1 MSDIGTILIIVQS
14 DMLFNLEAPAS
25 SAGSILN
32 RIDQALHNGGVGKGD
47 RQAEIVK
54 LLLCKVQL
62 EKTKRS
68 LHSGANSNLIPQINL
83 VLAEVRAS
91 LPQLVI
97 GDLSLDEQ
105 SAEAAWSVFAN
116 IDGRLLENSWA
127 QDIFMR
133 FGPKFLKKDLD
144 QYFTP
149 TEIVE
154 FMCGTLGI
162 TVKSK
167 IIDPAGGS
175 ADFLTGAAF
184 SCRGSGQSKDQPI
197 IQYWDQSEEAS
208 TVATLNLWIS
218 GVDAEISVKDSIEKS
233 NDLSGEFDF
242 CITNPPFG
250 TKTIWAAPRPLATI
264 SEYQLGWKPLRD
276 GSRTLFRQQLGILF
290 IERGLNLLRPKGILA
305 IVLPSG
311 YMSNPSEEY
320 LRAWLLE
327 NHRVLGVISLP
338 AGTFKKS
345 GAGVSPDILF
355 VQKGKT
361 NVDYEIFMAKAREI
375 GFDFKKQDTPKIYL
389 RDRITGAYK
398 TNPDGSLVSANDLKQ
413 IQEEFGQFASSQKIS
428 GLRKGKSET
437 EPVSIRKS
445 EVEKTLGKV
454 LSPNRFDREY
464 LRVRDS
470 LIRTGAK
477 TLSELGAS
485 LAQTRTFRK
494 VDTRRYTYLD
504 IGEIGQCSYK
514 TDNSMM
520 GWELPARAKHM
531 VQRDDL
537 LVSRLAGSSN
547 KFCLIS
553 RDHEN
558 LVATN
563 GLFIVR
569 IPDKKIRLTFLAFL
583 FTKEY
588 RLQFDAL
595 ATGSIMEDV
604 KEEDFLNEILI
615 PTGVTKD
622 KLEQLEAYCDLQSAF
637 ISNP

>member
-1 MSDIGTILIIVQS
+1 L
-14 DMLFNLEAPAS
+14 PA
-25 SAGSILN
+25 
-32 RIDQALHNGGVGKGD
+32 GV
-47 RQAEIVK
+47 
-54 LLLCKVQL
+54 
-62 EKTKRS
+62 
-68 LHSGANSNLIPQINL
+68 NSNLIVEINSTL
-83 VLAEVRAS
+83 SEVRAS
-91 LPQLVI
+91 LPELVI
-97 GDLSLDEQ
+97 GDLQLDER
-105 SAEAAWSVFAN
+105 SAEAAWSVFAD
-116 IDGRLLENSWA
+116 IDGSLLDNSWA
-127 QDIFMR
+127 QDVFMR

-149 TEIVE
+149 TEIVD
-154 FMCGTLGI
+154 FVCGSLDLS
-162 TVKSK
+162 VDSK

-184 SCRGSGQSKDQPI
+184 SCKTSSRSNDQPI
-197 IQYWDQSEEAS
+197 IHYWDQSEEAS
-208 TVATLNLWIS
+208 TVARLNLWIS
-218 GVDAEISVKDSIEKS
+218 GVQAEIAVKDSIEKS
-233 NDLSGEFDF
+233 KDLSGEFDF

-250 TKTIWAAPRPLATI
+250 TKTIWAAPKPLNSI
-264 SEYQLGWKPLRD
+264 SEYQLGWKPSKD
-276 GSRTLFRQQLGILF
+276 DSRVLFRQQLGILF

-320 LRAWLLE
+320 LRSWLLE
-327 NHRVLGVISLP
+327 NHRVLGVVSLP

-361 NVDYEIFMAKAREI
+361 KIDYEIFMAKARSI
-375 GFDFKKQDTPKIYL
+375 GFDFKKKDTPKIFL
-389 RDRITGAYK
+389 RDPLTGAYN
-398 TNPDGSLVSANDLKQ
+398 TNPDGSRISANDLRQ
-413 IQEEFGQFASSQKIS
+413 IQEEFAQFASTQRIS
-428 GLRKGKSET
+428 GLRKGKSEK
-437 EPVSIRKS
+437 EPVTILKS

-464 LRVRDS
+464 LQVRDS
-470 LIRTGAK
+470 LKRKGAK

-485 LAQTRTFRK
+485 LAHARTFRR
-494 VDTRRYTYLD
+494 VDKKKYTYLD

-514 TDNSMM
+514 TENVMM
-520 GWELPARAKHM
+520 GWELPARAKHI
-531 VQRDDL
+531 VHRNDV

-547 KFCLIS
+547 KFCLVS

-569 IPDKKIRLTFLAFL
+569 IPDKTIRLTFLAFL
-583 FTKEY
+583 FSREY

-615 PTGVTKD
+615 PVGVPRD
-622 KLEQLEAYCDLQSAF
+622 KLEQLEAYCDLQSEF
-637 ISNP
+637 ISNL